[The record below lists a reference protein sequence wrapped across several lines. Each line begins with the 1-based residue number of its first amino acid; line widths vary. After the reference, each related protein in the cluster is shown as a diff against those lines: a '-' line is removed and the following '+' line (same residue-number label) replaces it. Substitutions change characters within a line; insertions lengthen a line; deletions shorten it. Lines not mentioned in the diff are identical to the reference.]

1 MDAYKPPWSCQLL
14 VLTFVTS
21 FKKDQPS
28 FGFASPKVFSSL
40 SFLINVTNSTLEAD
54 WKGGYFS
61 IKSYFQSVFSA
72 QVQIFL
78 QSNVQWGPSMMSQK
92 KSPRTAETMFK
103 LFSVVQEYKRMTLQW
118 NFTHLNYFQPMTGQQ
133 FSQKFNAVIAL
144 KERNADGW
152 NFFDQMY
159 PQLPLRQWGA
169 GNIYLLAER

>member
-1 MDAYKPPWSCQLL
+1 MHRCRY
-14 VLTFVTS
+14 
-21 FKKDQPS
+21 
-28 FGFASPKVFSSL
+28 
-40 SFLINVTNSTLEAD
+40 
-54 WKGGYFS
+54 
-61 IKSYFQSVFSA
+61 
-72 QVQIFL
+72 L

-169 GNIYLLAER
+169 GNIYLLATVVQLKGKHCRKPHCCNETVGQFFCVGLGSMFYLLCLDSCL